1 MTQAKIRI
9 RPDDL
14 ITFIANLFIAK
25 GMSEA
30 DARSMAEVL
39 TWADRRG
46 VTSHGVGRLAMYLRI
61 ADTGEMDPRAVPI
74 VIDNAPALFTVE
86 AKRSGGAVAMKVL
99 MEEAIRR
106 VRQYGSV
113 MGLMRG
119 ATHTGAVGHYV
130 WKAAEQG
137 FIAIHLNSGP
147 PNMAYHGARVPSL
160 ATSPIAIGVPTE
172 QGPLVL
178 DMATAA
184 LANGRL
190 QQAAANGTPIPEGSA
205 LTADGEPTTD
215 ASKADLLLP
224 LGGPKG
230 SGLSFMIECVTGMLA
245 ANPILLGSIGPGGKR
260 RHMHNALFMLIDIG
274 KLRPLDEFKREM
286 SAFGLVVKD
295 LPRIDPQV
303 EILLP
308 GERGAQAYAA
318 SAAGVPIAPGAWKK
332 LRETAESLGV
342 IAPEPIS

>member
-1 MTQAKIRI
+1 MTQAKICI

-14 ITFIANLFIAK
+14 ITFIAGIFIAK
-25 GMSEA
+25 GMSET
-30 DARSMAEVL
+30 DARIMAEVL

-61 ADTGEMDPRAVPI
+61 LDSGEMDPRAVPV
-74 VIDNAPALFTVE
+74 VIDNAPALFTID
-86 AKRSGGAVAMKVL
+86 AKRSGGAVAMKLL
-99 MEEAIRR
+99 MEEAARR
-106 VRQYGSV
+106 ARQFGSV
-113 MGLMRG
+113 MGLLRG
-119 ATHTGAVGHYV
+119 ATHTGAIGHYV

-137 FIAIHLNSGP
+137 FVAIHLNSGP

-178 DMATAA
+178 DMATSAI
-184 LANGRL
+184 ANGRL
-190 QQAAANGTPIPEGSA
+190 QQALANGTPIPEGSA

-230 SGLSFMIECVTGMLA
+230 SGLSFMIECLSSVLA
-245 ANPILLGSIGPGGKR
+245 SNPILLNALAPGGKR
-260 RHMHNALFMLIDIG
+260 RNVHNALFMLIDIG

-286 SAFGLVVKD
+286 SALGQLMKD
-295 LPRIDPQV
+295 LPRLDPQV

-308 GERGAQAYAA
+308 GERSRLAYAA
-318 SAAGVPIAPGAWKK
+318 STAGVPIANGTWKK
-332 LRETAESLGV
+332 LRETAQSLGV
-342 IAPEPIS
+342 TAPEPMA